1 MRRAFR
7 LSLVLVALLAGFV
20 GDRAVTHTATAL
32 SHKSLQELPFSIGPW
47 QGVSD
52 ALSPDLIAALNFDDY
67 ILRRYREKGGHPVT
81 LYVAYYG
88 RPRLNG
94 RIHSPSACLPAG
106 GWLPVEVGYQTIAVP
121 GMPSHQI
128 SANRFLIENGLDRQ
142 IALYWF
148 QGRGRVVANDV
159 IATMY
164 LAYDT
169 LKGRGSEEMLV
180 RVNAPVTASPSAAL
194 QDEVRFIQGFFPYLY
209 RFLQSPTKAN

>member
-32 SHKSLQELPFSIGPW
+32 SHKSLQALPFSIGPW
-47 QGVSD
+47 HGVSD

-67 ILRRYREKGGHPVT
+67 ILRRYREQGGRPVT

-180 RVNAPVTASPSAAL
+180 RVNAPVMASPSAAL
-194 QDEVRFIQGFFPYLY
+194 QDEVRFIQGFFPYLH